1 MAGRHRFGST
11 WKAMTKMRMRA
22 WKAWRPRR
30 NISATSWWSGCTCG
44 ALRSCISGGI
54 ARSRKRRESKNYWRG
69 QKKETR
75 PARDPVE
82 KRHSGVEDVLP
93 QMGQHERF
101 VLTSHARPDGDAV
114 GSALACCQI
123 LRALG
128 KQADVVLH
136 DGVPRIYRSLPFA
149 DQVVQSSQVVGNYE
163 AAIILEC
170 DSIHRTRLEG
180 LENRFLIRIDHHG
193 SGRPFAHVN
202 WINPHTVATA
212 EMVFRLAREAGVK
225 FSAEV
230 PTCLYTA
237 LMTDTGSFMFQ
248 GTNENTFALA
258 RELALAGADP
268 AHCARGIYFAHS
280 VAKIRLL
287 GEALR
292 SLNVE
297 GHIGYAW
304 VTHQQMERC
313 GAIEEDCEGLVNYV
327 LSIGGVEVAAFF
339 RELPDGRYRVSLRSK
354 GKLNVA
360 HVAESF
366 GGGGHECASG
376 CSING
381 PLAEAVRQVLSQLR
395 GGPSVQ

>member
-1 MAGRHRFGST
+1 VG
-11 WKAMTKMRMRA
+11 
-22 WKAWRPRR
+22 
-30 NISATSWWSGCTCG
+30 
-44 ALRSCISGGI
+44 
-54 ARSRKRRESKNYWRG
+54 
-69 QKKETR
+69 
-75 PARDPVE
+75 
-82 KRHSGVEDVLP
+82 KRHSDVLEDVLR
-93 QMGQHERF
+93 QIGQHERF

-123 LRALG
+123 LRAMG

-136 DGVPRIYRSLPFA
+136 DGVPRVYRSLPFA
-149 DQVVQSSQVVGNYE
+149 DQVVQASHVVGSYDS
-163 AAIILEC
+163 AIILEC

-180 LENRFLIRIDHHG
+180 LENRFLISIDHHV

-202 WINPHTVATA
+202 WIDPHAVATA
-212 EMVFRLAREAGVK
+212 EMVFRLAREASVK

-230 PTCLYTA
+230 ATCLYTA

-258 RELALAGADP
+258 RELVLAGADP
-268 AHCARGIYFAHS
+268 AYCARGIYFAHS

-292 SLNVE
+292 SLTAE
-297 GHIGYAW
+297 DHLAYAW
-304 VTHQQMERC
+304 VTQKQMEQC

-354 GKLNVA
+354 GKVDVA
-360 HVAESF
+360 QVAEKF
-366 GGGGHECASG
+366 GGGGHQCASG
-376 CSING
+376 CSVNG